1 MISEKKWTDRLFD
14 LFTYV
19 LLIFLALMCIAPFLH
34 ILAVSLSATAPSMG
48 GFVKFWPIGFNLENY
63 RKILGAPAFQSSFL
77 ISLER
82 TLLGTSI
89 NMLVLILA
97 AYPLSKT
104 SQEFKGRNVFMWV
117 FLFAMLFNGGLIPTF
132 LVVRGLGLMDTI
144 WALVLPGALQIF
156 SLFLMMNFF
165 RDVPKELEE
174 AAVIDG
180 ANHWQILYNVYL
192 PISLPALATLTLFAA
207 VGHWNAWFDGA
218 IYMTRAENYPLQT
231 FLRTVVVQLDLSRLM
246 VDPNALAQ
254 LSNRSLKAAQIFVTI
269 FPILLVY
276 PFLQRYF
283 ITGIKLGAIKG

>member
-1 MISEKKWTDRLFD
+1 MVTEKKFSDRLFD
-14 LFTYV
+14 IFSYV
-19 LLIFLALMCIAPFLH
+19 FLLLLAFLCIAPFIH

-63 RKILGAPAFQSSFL
+63 AKILGAHAFQSSFL

-82 TLLGTSI
+82 TLLGTSF
-89 NMLVLILA
+89 NMTLLVLA
-97 AYPLSKT
+97 AYPLSKST
-104 SQEFKGRNVFMWV
+104 EEFKGRNVFMWI
-117 FLFAMLFNGGLIPTF
+117 FLFALLFNGGLIPTF
-132 LVVRGLGLMDTI
+132 LVVRGLGLMDSI

-165 RDVPKELEE
+165 REVPKELEE

-180 ANHWQILYNVYL
+180 ANYWQILFNIFI

-218 IYMTRAENYPLQT
+218 IYMTRAEYYPLQT
-231 FLRTVVVQLDLSRLM
+231 FLRTVVVQLDLSRLSI
-246 VDPNALAQ
+246 DPNSLAQ
-254 LSNRSLKAAQIFVTI
+254 LSNRSLKSAQIFVTI
-269 FPILLVY
+269 LPILVVY

-283 ITGIKLGAIKG
+283 ITGIKLGAVKG